1 MCEEGIN
8 QGGGWG
14 GAEGLLFI
22 KKLKDCLTE
31 MVAFEQSHAGGEG
44 ELGGVL

>member
-1 MCEEGIN
+1 M
-8 QGGGWG
+8 
-14 GAEGLLFI
+14 LFI
-22 KKLKDCLTE
+22 KKLRDCLTE